1 MKYFNY
7 KECKYGRGYDHDLV
21 MYMRTE
27 GLKFMGLPQNKVKK
41 NSLEKFITFLLSIVL
56 L

>member
-1 MKYFNY
+1 MQDFNY
-7 KECKYGRGYDHDLV
+7 RDYKYGRGYDHDLA

-27 GLKFMGLPQNKVKK
+27 GLKFMGLSQNKVKK